1 MGGTTIEPGG
11 QPAGADAHLHA
22 PAAHGPPLGAGLA
35 GRGVIV
41 TGGASGIGR
50 ATVEAM
56 AACGARVAVLDRDHE
71 GIERTIQGLA
81 RPEDHLAV
89 PYDLADVAGIDD
101 VVGGIRD
108 RFDDVWALA
117 HIASVLR
124 RQPLEAVTEADW
136 DLQHDVNLKASFFLT
151 RAVGRLLVDA
161 GRGGRIVT
169 FTSAAFLT
177 GALSGSD
184 AYVASKGGI
193 VTMTRSFAKAYGP
206 HGILVNCV
214 SPGQVDTPM
223 QHVDNPREVVDAAIQ
238 SCPLRRIG
246 RPEEI
251 ASVVVFLTS
260 TNASFVHGATIN
272 VSGGSS
278 LY

>member
-1 MGGTTIEPGG
+1 MTPSRT
-11 QPAGADAHLHA
+11 A
-22 PAAHGPPLGAGLA
+22 LGAGLD

-50 ATVEAM
+50 ATVHAM
-56 AACGARVAVLDRDHE
+56 AAAGARVAVLDRDSD
-71 GIERTIQGLA
+71 GIGETIDA
-81 RPEDHLAV
+81 TDAPDRHLSV
-89 PYDLADVAGIDD
+89 PFDLSDIGAIDAM
-101 VVGGIRD
+101 VD
-108 RFDDVWALA
+108 RVREAFGDLWALA
-117 HIASVLR
+117 HVASVLR
-124 RQPLEAVTEADW
+124 RQPLNTVTEADW
-136 DLQHDVNLKASFFLT
+136 DLQHDVNLKASFFLN
-151 RAVGRLLVDA
+151 RAFGQALIA
-161 GRGGRIVT
+161 QGGGGRIIN

-214 SPGQVDTPM
+214 SPGQIDTPM
-223 QHVDNPREVVDAAIQ
+223 QHVDNPPEIVAAAMQ
-238 SCPLRRIG
+238 SCPLG
-246 RPEEI
+246 RMGQPSEL
-251 ASVVVFLTS
+251 AAVVLFLAS